1 MKFVVK
7 FFPEITI
14 KSKPV
19 RKQFVAHL
27 RKNLRIILTALDS
40 SIEVRSQWDQIVVQS
55 QAGAQDQA
63 LKAQLIEALSCTPGI
78 AHFLDVIE
86 SEFVDI
92 HDTFEQTRAVWGD
105 RLAGN
110 TFRVRCKRTGQ
121 HDFNSHELE
130 RYIGGEL
137 LKHCESNG
145 VELRDPDIT
154 VSLELREDRLF
165 IINRRYQGLG
175 GFPLGSLDPVVS
187 LISGG
192 FDSTVSSY
200 LMMRRG
206 MRTHFCFFNL
216 GGREHEVGVKEVA
229 YYLWM
234 KYGSSSK
241 VKFISVPFEGVVSEI
256 LQHVDD
262 SHMGVVLKRMMLRAG
277 SNIAQRLY
285 SDALVTGEAV
295 AQVSSQTLK
304 NLSVIDEATDTLV
317 LRPLISSDKQD
328 IIKIARDIGT
338 EAFAAAMP
346 EYCGVISV
354 RPTTKAKMDRVVY
367 EETKFD
373 FAVLDQ
379 ALEDAVFTSI
389 DKIAEQDLSA
399 TDIEELKVPVQGGV
413 VIDVRHPAE
422 EERQPLKVANVEVLR
437 IPFYELHSRF
447 SELDQDKMYLLYC
460 AKGVM
465 SRLHASHLLDQGY
478 ANIKVYRPLA

>member
-7 FFPEITI
+7 FFPEMTI

-19 RKQFVAHL
+19 RRQFVAHL
-27 RKNLRIILTALDS
+27 RKNLRIILTSLDR
-40 SIEVRSQWDQIVVQS
+40 SIEVQSQWDQIIVQS
-55 QAGAQDQA
+55 RTDTDDEA
-63 LKAQLIEALSCTPGI
+63 LKAQVIDALSCTPGI
-78 AHFLDVIE
+78 AHFLDVVE
-86 SEFVDI
+86 SEFVDMP
-92 HDTFEQTRAVWGD
+92 DAFQQAFAVWGD
-105 RLAGN
+105 RLAGK
-110 TFRVRCKRTGQ
+110 TFAVRCKRAGQ
-121 HDFNSHELE
+121 HEFNSHELE

-137 LKHCESNG
+137 LQHCDSNG
-145 VELRDPDIT
+145 VELRNPDVT
-154 VSLELREDRLF
+154 VSLELRDDRLF
-165 IINRRYQGLG
+165 IINCRHEGLG

-200 LMMRRG
+200 LAMRRG

-277 SNIAQRLY
+277 SSIAEKLY

-304 NLSVIDEATDTLV
+304 NLSVIDAATDTLV

-328 IIKIARDIGT
+328 IIRIARDIGA

-354 RPTTKAKMDRVVY
+354 RPTTKAKMDRVVF

-373 FAVLDQ
+373 FAVLDK
-379 ALEDAVFTSI
+379 AVEDAVFTNI
-389 DKIAEQDLSA
+389 DKIAEQDLST
-399 TDIEELKVPVQGGV
+399 TDIEELSIPVQGAV
-413 VIDVRHPAE
+413 IIDVRHPTE
-422 EERQPLKVANVEVLR
+422 EERQPLKVKGVDVLT
-437 IPFYELHSRF
+437 IPFYELHSQF
-447 SELDQDKMYLLYC
+447 SELDQDKVYLLYC

-465 SRLHASHLLDQGY
+465 SRLHAAHLLEQGY
-478 ANIKVYRPLA
+478 GNVKVYRP